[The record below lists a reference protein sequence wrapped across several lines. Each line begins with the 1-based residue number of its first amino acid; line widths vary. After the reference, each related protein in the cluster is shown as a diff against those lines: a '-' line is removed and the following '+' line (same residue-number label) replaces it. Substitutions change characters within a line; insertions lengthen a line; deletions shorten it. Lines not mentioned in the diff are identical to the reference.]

1 MYVDAAA
8 MNLIREPSH
17 FDVLVTTNM
26 FGDILSDEAAQVVG
40 GLGLAPS
47 ANTGDGFAIFE
58 PVHGSAPDIAGR
70 NAANPNSML
79 LSAGMMLDWLGEK
92 FGDSNCLAAAGSL
105 ETAVVRVLSDRVTTP
120 DLGGNYT
127 TNQVADAVARK
138 ISLEVI
144 R

>member
-47 ANTGDGFAIFE
+47 ANIGDGFAIFE

-92 FGDSNCLAAAGSL
+92 FGDSNSLAAAGSL
-105 ETAVVRVLSDRVTTP
+105 QTAVVRVLADRVTTP
-120 DLGGNYT
+120 DLGGNCT
-127 TNQVADAVARK
+127 TDQVADAVARK
-138 ISLEVI
+138 IPLEVV